1 MATGTWH
8 YQQAEW
14 LLEQSSSPAATPGR
28 RALEADAHP
37 DVIAAAQAHATLAL
51 AAQNVPPPVIVHV
64 EGDVKP
70 EQLRRLINE
79 ANRTA
84 VQRHPGPAQ

>member
-1 MATGTWH
+1 MATGPEH
-8 YQQAEW
+8 YTEAER
-14 LLEQSSSPAATPGR
+14 LLGAVDDWDSTDPKH
-28 RALEADAHP
+28 HP
-37 DVIAAAQAHATLAL
+37 IIAEFIAQAQVHATLAL

-79 ANRTA
+79 ANREA
-84 VQRHPGPAQ
+84 VQRHPGVAQ